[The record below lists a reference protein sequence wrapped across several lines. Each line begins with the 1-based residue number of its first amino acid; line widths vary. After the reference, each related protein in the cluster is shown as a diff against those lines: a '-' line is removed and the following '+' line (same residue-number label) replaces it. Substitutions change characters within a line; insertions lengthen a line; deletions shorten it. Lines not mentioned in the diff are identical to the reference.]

1 MKNNVLG
8 LYNHNL
14 RSYKFV
20 DKSFN
25 EGEKVVGILHATG
38 TGKTLNALQLALD
51 NRDKR
56 IIYLTPY
63 NSIIEHIKE
72 VIREFPEL
80 DIDRDFGHVRFLTYS
95 SLVNMTKDEL
105 KSLDMDM
112 LILDEFHHIGAPVWW
127 NRIETI
133 LESHPDLLVFGM
145 SAYSIRDRGTAY
157 ERDLAEDG
165 GNELFSDKI
174 VSTYDLI
181 DAMIDGVL
189 PVPLYKGAHIHLE
202 NMVEKIEKWLFLK

>member
-14 RSYKFV
+14 RSYKYV

-127 NRIETI
+127 SRIETI
-133 LESHPDLLVFGM
+133 LESHPELLVFGM

-189 PVPLYKGAHIHLE
+189 PVPLYKGHIF
-202 NMVEKIEKWLFLK
+202 I